1 MLRLIPVLNILINI
15 VYIGFLQFGLSC
27 FIPVAWL
34 PFNGTIRTLI
44 LYIVLIFV
52 MYSSFGQRCV
62 AFFTNGRNTI
72 GREEKILQ
80 PIIEELKDRTDIK
93 GYSSPVYMQYKIID
107 ALNNLTGKKIILL
120 DRKIEKMKF
129 EYQTGTVKIFT
140 FDKLDIETNSYGNSI
155 FISKGAVDTLSR
167 EELKAVIYNEFA
179 QIKTNISNLRLL
191 HDGNIVLGRASA
203 ILFLII
209 APFAL
214 TIGILS
220 SNILATITHSG
231 VSSLNTV
238 FSQLL
243 LIIMYSFYCIV
254 RLVLWHLTKKWTSIF
269 YMLYE
274 RKIFVKADR
283 ATHKQGLSS
292 NMLSYL
298 DKLYA
303 FKLGDKDVSR
313 LFVELRPLVA
323 YRINYYENVL
333 GNNRGLS
340 SDNYAWSSNYM
351 ERVQSIHN
359 KK

>member
-1 MLRLIPVLNILINI
+1 MLRLIPIVNILINI
-15 VYIGFLQFGLSC
+15 VFIGFLQVGLSC
-27 FIPVAWL
+27 FVPVQWL

-44 LYIVLIFV
+44 LYIVLIFG
-52 MYSSFGQRCV
+52 MYSEVGQRCV
-62 AFFTNGRNTI
+62 AFFANGRNII

-80 PIIEELKDRTDIK
+80 PIIEELKDRTDIN
-93 GYSSPVYMQYKIID
+93 GYSSPVYMQYKIFE
-107 ALNNLTGKKIILL
+107 ALNNLTGKKIKSL

-129 EYQTGTVKIFT
+129 EYRTGTVKIFT

-167 EELKAVIYNEFA
+167 QELKAVIYNEFA
-179 QIKTNISNLRLL
+179 QIKTNIANLRLL

-214 TIGILS
+214 TLGILS
-220 SNILATITHSG
+220 SNILATITQSD

-238 FSQLL
+238 VLHLL
-243 LIIMYSFYCIV
+243 LIIIYSFYCIV
-254 RLVLWHLTKKWTSIF
+254 RLIVWHFTQKWTSIF

-283 ATHKQGLSS
+283 ATYKQGLSS
-292 NMLSYL
+292 DMLSYL

-323 YRINYYENVL
+323 YRINYFENVL
-333 GNNRGLS
+333 GNNRELS
-340 SDNYAWSSNYM
+340 RENYAWSSNYM